1 MRGTANGRSHPG
13 SAEMRGGDRPQ
24 DESEHGTAQNAA
36 YFPLQVLCTTRG
48 VSHVRAKN
56 DIATDACTYGADL
69 QAQRKGAEFDF
80 SFLANWSKPRG
91 SHYVLCPPPQVGV

>member
-1 MRGTANGRSHPG
+1 M
-13 SAEMRGGDRPQ
+13 
-24 DESEHGTAQNAA
+24 
-36 YFPLQVLCTTRG
+36 
-48 VSHVRAKN
+48 RAKN

-91 SHYVLCPPPQVGV
+91 SNYVLCPPPQVGV